1 MQACAS
7 GTTRSCGSLSP
18 LSSFTSTLPSIT
30 TISRGAVRYPRS
42 SADGSSTG
50 WRKVSNSLTAT
61 RQEKTLVLGLGNVIM
76 GDEGVGVHVVRALEQ
91 HPLPVN
97 VECLDGGT
105 GGFTL
110 LEPLQSAAHIILID
124 AAADGNP
131 PGTVTRTTPKFS
143 RDYPPTLTA
152 HDIGVKDLLDVFYI
166 QGGAPNVVLYA
177 ITIDPK
183 QPISLE
189 LSPEIAKAA
198 DVAVVEILAELGQLA
213 TS

>member
-1 MQACAS
+1 
-7 GTTRSCGSLSP
+7 
-18 LSSFTSTLPSIT
+18 
-30 TISRGAVRYPRS
+30 
-42 SADGSSTG
+42 
-50 WRKVSNSLTAT
+50 
-61 RQEKTLVLGLGNVIM
+61 VLGLGNVIM
-76 GDEGVGVHVVRALEQ
+76 GDEGVGVHVVRAIEQ
-91 HPLPVN
+91 SLAKHPQPAN

-110 LEPLQSAAHIILID
+110 LEPLQEAGRIILID

-177 ITIDPK
+177 ITIDPQ
-183 QPISLE
+183 QPISME
-189 LSPEIAKAA
+189 LSPVIARAA
-198 DVAVVEILAELGQLA
+198 EVAVAEILAELESNSA
-213 TS
+213 A